1 MPTGDQNSAQQKP
14 YQSMTTDQR
23 AAATRSFLGLGPE
36 PDKAAAKRGEPLFQR
51 NCAFCHGQQARGAT
65 GASLITSDEVLGD
78 DHGEHLV
85 PFLKK
90 GRPQNG
96 MPAFAAMS
104 DDQLSDIAEFL
115 HLQVEDVANRGTYK
129 VLNILVGDAAEG
141 RAYVN
146 AHCMSCHTADRFAH
160 IASQFRSPEQ
170 LQRGWIWP
178 TRNGDGSLSTT
189 ATVKTSDG
197 RIAVGRVTQ
206 VSDFR
211 ITLVDRAGQMH
222 VIDREPGVEVQ
233 IKDPL
238 AAHQELI
245 MMLTNNDMHNVTAYL
260 ETLH

>member
-1 MPTGDQNSAQQKP
+1 
-14 YQSMTTDQR
+14 
-23 AAATRSFLGLGPE
+23 
-36 PDKAAAKRGEPLFQR
+36 
-51 NCAFCHGQQARGAT
+51 
-65 GASLITSDEVLGD
+65 
-78 DHGEHLV
+78 
-85 PFLKK
+85 
-90 GRPQNG
+90 
-96 MPAFAAMS
+96 
-104 DDQLSDIAEFL
+104 
-115 HLQVEDVANRGTYK
+115 
-129 VLNILVGDAAEG
+129 
-141 RAYVN
+141 
-146 AHCMSCHTADRFAH
+146 MSCHTADRFAH
-160 IASQFRSPEQ
+160 IASQFRSPEP

-178 TRNGDGSLSTT
+178 NRNGDGALSTT